1 MDCSIIIVNYNTKV
15 ITNNCIDSIISK
27 TQDVKYEIIL
37 VDNGS
42 TDGSKE
48 HFEKRKDI
56 RYIYVHENLG
66 FGKANNLGSRYAIG
80 EFLFLLN
87 SDTILIENSVKIL
100 LDFFKINNNKLN
112 IGVLGAILCDENL
125 NKLNTAGSFPK
136 VKFYISDYLNLFFK
150 TRLNTYQE
158 INFSNITKVDM
169 VSGADMFLKR
179 ELFLQVNGFD
189 EKFFLYFEETDLQKR
204 IFNLSKVNYIINQT
218 KIIHLE
224 GASSKLN
231 NWKRKVIQDSQTLY
245 FRKNDSQNFLK
256 YVFFELL
263 CTPVRFLNSNYT
275 IKENISF
282 IKNNIS
288 KLYEYSNYR
297 K

>member
-15 ITNNCIDSIISK
+15 VTNNCIDSIISK
-27 TQDVKYEIIL
+27 TRDVKYEIIL

-42 TDGSKE
+42 MDGSKE
-48 HFEKRKDI
+48 HFEQRDDI
-56 RYIYVHENLG
+56 KYIYSHENLG
-66 FGKANNLGSRYAIG
+66 FGKANNLGNQYATG
-80 EFLFLLN
+80 EFLFILN

-100 LDFFKINNNKLN
+100 KDFFKNNENKLN

-125 NKLNTAGSFPK
+125 NKINTAGSFPR

-150 TRLNTYQE
+150 TRLGTYEE
-158 INFSNITKVDM
+158 IYFYDITKVDM
-169 VSGADMFLKR
+169 VSGADMFLRRK
-179 ELFLQVNGFD
+179 LFMQINGFD
-189 EKFFLYFEETDLQKR
+189 ENFFLYFEETDLQKR
-204 IFNLSKVNYIINQT
+204 IVNLSKINYITNQT

-231 NWKRKVIQDSQTLY
+231 NWKRKIIQDSQTLY
-245 FRKNDSQNFLK
+245 FRKNDSKNFFK
-256 YVFFELL
+256 YVFFEIL
-263 CTPVRFLNSNYT
+263 CTPVRFLNSNYS

-282 IKNNIS
+282 FKNNIN